1 MQCSWSEVWVTAL
14 IPSNYSSTL
23 LEQKKKKKWRRHFGN
38 IPCDREREL
47 LIREDQGCSV
57 ATSLVSWSLSKDR
70 FWTLS
75 NETGWLFCGTGL
87 MGQHPQSLTPFC
99 CNLEPEFSQG
109 QVQSTHSLAAHYS
122 SRSTGLHDYFLCCFD
137 MGGEAWRTA
146 VHGHTWHH
154 GHDWAIGLTLWNR
167 ITLTLIF
174 KKSFI
179 FHLYCI
185 ICFLS

>member
-87 MGQHPQSLTPFC
+87 MGQHPQGLTPFC

-109 QVQSTHSLAAHYS
+109 QVQSTHSLAAHYRIS
-122 SRSTGLHDYFLCCFD
+122 GRPGK
-137 MGGEAWRTA
+137 
-146 VHGHTWHH
+146 
-154 GHDWAIGLTLWNR
+154 GLTSNMY
-167 ITLTLIF
+167 
-174 KKSFI
+174 
-179 FHLYCI
+179 YCHFSNNWI
-185 ICFLS
+185 RLFNILPWA